1 MINMD
6 IKEYVDSMTDNLEKL
21 KHCFID
27 DVYYKYSND
36 KKKGMTEERYLTI

>member
-6 IKEYVDSMTDNLEKL
+6 IKKYMESIINNLEKL
-21 KHCFID
+21 NHCFTD

-36 KKKGMTEERYLTI
+36 